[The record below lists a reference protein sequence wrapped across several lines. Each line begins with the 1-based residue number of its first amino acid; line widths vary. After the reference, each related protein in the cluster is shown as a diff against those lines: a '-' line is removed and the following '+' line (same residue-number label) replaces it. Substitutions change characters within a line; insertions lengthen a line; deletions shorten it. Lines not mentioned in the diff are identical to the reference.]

1 MTEQED
7 LPSVPD
13 RGTGTVL
20 VLITFGISVLG
31 GIGFVVAYWTTNSNV
46 LLGGCLALC
55 FLGFGCALVFW
66 SHWLMR
72 QREVSAPREPLPS
85 DPQEYEALFEE
96 IYPREPNIHRRKL
109 LVGMSTA
116 VVTTVAAAWIS
127 VFRSFFGA
135 SPYGAPLAST
145 IWKRGQLLITDTGEV
160 ASVHSLKPGGAV
172 IVFPENLYGYVSAQ
186 TILLRVPEQYLR
198 LPNGR
203 ADWAPMGYL
212 AYSRVCTHAGCPVG
226 LFETENDL
234 LLCPCHQSTFN
245 VLDGAEPTGGP
256 AARPLPQLPLYV
268 DRDGNLRAGG
278 GFTAPPG
285 PAYWSIP
292 S

>member
-1 MTEQED
+1 MIARGN
-7 LPSVPD
+7 LPSVSD
-13 RGTGTVL
+13 RATGTVL
-20 VLITFGISVLG
+20 VLMGFTISVLG
-31 GIGFVVAYWTTNSNV
+31 GIGFLVAYWTNSSNMV
-46 LLGGCLALC
+46 LGGSLALC
-55 FLGFGCALVFW
+55 FLGFGCALIFW
-66 SHWLMR
+66 SHRLMR
-72 QREVSAPREPLPS
+72 QKEVSAPRELLPS

-96 IYPREPNIHRRKL
+96 FYPREPNIHRRKL
-109 LVGMSTA
+109 LVGMST
-116 VVTTVAAAWIS
+116 VVGTTVIAAWVS
-127 VFRSFFGA
+127 VFRSFFGS
-135 SPYGAPLAST
+135 SPYGAPLASR
-145 IWKRGQLLITDTGEV
+145 IWTRGQRLITDTGEI
-160 ASVHSLKPGGAV
+160 ASIHSLKPGGSV
-172 IVFPENLYGYVSAQ
+172 IVFPEDLYGYVSAQ

-198 LPNGR
+198 LPKGR

-226 LFETENDL
+226 LFEAENDL

-285 PAYWSIP
+285 PGYWSMP